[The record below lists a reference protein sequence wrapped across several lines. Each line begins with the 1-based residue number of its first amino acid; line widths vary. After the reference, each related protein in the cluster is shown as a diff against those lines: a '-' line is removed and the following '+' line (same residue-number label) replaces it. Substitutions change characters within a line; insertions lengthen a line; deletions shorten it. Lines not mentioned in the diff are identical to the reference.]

1 MPFIGELSALAA
13 ALLWSFSSFLFTTA
27 SIRIGSIQLN
37 ISRMI
42 LAAILL
48 VITILVFNISYDIN
62 FKQFYLL
69 SISGFIGLVIGDT
82 FLFKSFKEIGPR
94 VSMLIMSSNPAIAA
108 ILAYIILGEVL
119 SLWSI
124 FGIAITIS
132 GISLVILDKR
142 SQAKNKFPITRIG
155 VFYGLMGAA
164 GQGIGLVF
172 AKMAFIEG
180 DVHSLVATFVRIA
193 AAVVIMLP
201 AALVIKKYDNPFKLF
216 ARDRKALGMVALGSI
231 IGPYLGITFSFLAII
246 YVQIGIAS
254 TIMATTPII
263 MLPLSWL
270 FYKEKLTF
278 KAVIGAIIAVLGVS
292 MLFLL

>member
-48 VITILVFNISYDIN
+48 VITIVLFNIDYDIS
-62 FKQFYLL
+62 FTQFYLL

-82 FLFKSFKEIGPR
+82 FLFRSFKEIGPR
-94 VSMLIMSSNPAIAA
+94 VSMLIMSANPAIAA
-108 ILAYIILGEVL
+108 ILAYFILGEVL
-119 SLWSI
+119 SIWAIL
-124 FGIAITIS
+124 GIIITIS

-142 SQAKNKFPITRIG
+142 ARAVNKFPINKIG
-155 VFYGLMGAA
+155 VFFGFMGAA

-172 AKMAFIEG
+172 AKMAFHAG

-201 AALVIKKYDNPFKLF
+201 AAIAFKKYDNPFKLF
-216 ARDRKALGMVALGSI
+216 FRDRKALGMVALGSI

-254 TIMATTPII
+254 TIMATTPIL
-263 MLPLSWL
+263 MLPLSWI
-270 FYKEKLTF
+270 FYKEKLTPR
-278 KAVIGAIIAVLGVS
+278 AVIGAIIAVIGVAL
-292 MLFLL
+292 LFLL

>member
-1 MPFIGELSALAA
+1 MPFIGEFSALAA

-27 SIRIGSIQLN
+27 SIRIGSVQLN

-42 LAAILL
+42 LAALL
-48 VITILVFNISYDIN
+48 LIFTILAFNIDYDIT
-62 FKQFYLL
+62 FEQFYLL

-82 FLFKSFKEIGPR
+82 FLFRSFKEIGPR

-108 ILAYIILGEVL
+108 IMAYFILGEIL
-119 SLWSI
+119 SLWAI
-124 FGIAITIS
+124 LGIAITIS

-142 SQAKNKFPITRIG
+142 ARAENKFPITKIG
-155 VFYGLMGAA
+155 VFFGLMGAA
-164 GQGIGLVF
+164 GQGVGLVF

-180 DVHSLVATFVRIA
+180 DIHSLVATFIRIA

-201 AALVIKKYDNPFKLF
+201 AGIAFKKYDNPFKLF
-216 ARDRKALGMVALGSI
+216 YRDRKALGMVALGSI

-263 MLPLSWL
+263 MLPLSWII
-270 FYKEKLTF
+270 YKEKLTS
-278 KAVIGAIIAVLGVS
+278 KAILGAIIAVAGVAL
-292 MLFLL
+292 LFLL

>member
-42 LAAILL
+42 LAALL
-48 VITILVFNISYDIN
+48 LLITILAFNIDYDIT
-62 FKQFYLL
+62 FQQFYLL

-108 ILAYIILGEVL
+108 IMAYFVLSEVL

-124 FGIAITIS
+124 LGIAITIS

-142 SQAKNKFPITRIG
+142 ARAENKFPITKMG
-155 VFYGLMGAA
+155 VIYGLLGAA

-172 AKMAFIEG
+172 AKMAFVEG

-193 AAVVIMLP
+193 AAVIIMLP
-201 AALVIKKYDNPFKLF
+201 IAIIFKKYDNPFKLF
-216 ARDRKALGMVALGSI
+216 ANDKKALGMVALGSI

-263 MLPLSWL
+263 MLPLSWII
-270 FYKEKLTF
+270 YKERLT
-278 KAVIGAIIAVLGVS
+278 ARAIIGAIIAVFGVS
-292 MLFLL
+292 LLFLL

>member
-48 VITILVFNISYDIN
+48 VITILIFNIPYDIN

-142 SQAKNKFPITRIG
+142 AQAENKFPITRIG

-201 AALVIKKYDNPFKLF
+201 AALAFKKYDNPFKLF
-216 ARDRKALGMVALGSI
+216 ARDKKALGMVALGSI

-278 KAVIGAIIAVLGVS
+278 RAVIGAIIAVFGVS
-292 MLFLL
+292 ILFLL